1 MISITARERAC
12 RDFSPSY
19 HQFLLVCFCVILTSG
34 PDQFV
39 VHVLSILFDHSLP
52 ATIARVTVTTYVV
65 SSVLMVV
72 VVEMS

>member
-1 MISITARERAC
+1 MAKSPDRPAVSRMERKETREI
-12 RDFSPSY
+12 
-19 HQFLLVCFCVILTSG
+19 CFCVILTSG
-34 PDQFV
+34 PDQLI

-72 VVEMS
+72 VEMS